1 MRIGTLFSGIGSP
14 EQGASRV
21 YNDLDLVFACEWDK
35 YARESFNAN
44 YKIEEKHFHKDIAD
58 MDGTQY
64 KDKIDILIGGSP
76 CQDFSLAGLRK
87 GIDGNKGI
95 LIYEYIRIIKETQPP
110 IFIYENVKGM
120 LSDKNGR
127 TVKEF
132 VAAFRDMG
140 YNCHYEV
147 INTKDYGVPQN
158 RERIFLVG
166 FKDVEHYYNFSFAPK
181 MKLEKRLK
189 DVLESAVDEK
199 YYVDML
205 KNKRL
210 IKTFNNHK
218 GSLEN
223 GTFIDSYNNSI
234 HAEYSACLST
244 RTNASNNSHVFIETN
259 NEDDICNC
267 LTTMGEGNR
276 EPKVKIGAIRGL
288 NQVGTLKK
296 QITKRQHDTPIV
308 CEQRSDEGLR
318 FFNDNVC
325 GTLRTIDCCGDKR
338 VIELNQVGT
347 LKKQIT
353 KRQHD
358 TPKEINQ
365 FLKDHKGNKTL
376 KQIAELTEIKK
387 TTIDHYFRIDKSRAI
402 PSPTDWEKLKEVL
415 GFDNT
420 FDTQVKDTFS
430 KQSTFEST
438 ARVYD
443 DNIAPTLTC
452 NEGSTHL
459 VETRI
464 RKLTP
469 RECFRLQDFPDTFK
483 FVVSNSQLYKQ
494 AGNSISANV
503 MEMIFNQ
510 IEKSRNGNTNQ
521 NTLF

>member
-1 MRIGTLFSGIGSP
+1 MNKKARIGTLFSGIGSP

-35 YARESFNAN
+35 HARESFNAN
-44 YKIEEKHFHKDIAD
+44 YEIEEKHFHKDIAD

-127 TVKEF
+127 TIKEF

-166 FKDVEHYYNFSFAPK
+166 FKDAEHYYNFSFAPK

-199 YYVDML
+199 YYL
-205 KNKRL
+205 SNEQYKSL
-210 IKTFNNHK
+210 INAKYESM
-218 GSLEN
+218 G
-223 GTFIDSYNNSI
+223 ID
-234 HAEYSACLST
+234 
-244 RTNASNNSHVFIETN
+244 RVN

-267 LTTMGEGNR
+267 LTTMGGGNR
-276 EPKVKIGAIRGL
+276 EPKVKIGAIRG
-288 NQVGTLKK
+288 
-296 QITKRQHDTPIV
+296 
-308 CEQRSDEGLR
+308 
-318 FFNDNVC
+318 
-325 GTLRTIDCCGDKR
+325 
-338 VIELNQVGT
+338 LNQVGT